1 MSAAAGSIA
10 ALASRRCQEALV
22 SYPGNNLILD
32 RGWLIDSSA
41 PHMWYRRYE
50 STHGQFEV
58 VHDKVHGIVSL
69 GLVHD
74 KVLGVVLGFWL
85 NSCVNFAENYIA
97 ANYIVNV
104 VVNYVG
110 RRLAESQ

>member
-1 MSAAAGSIA
+1 
-10 ALASRRCQEALV
+10 
-22 SYPGNNLILD
+22 
-32 RGWLIDSSA
+32 
-41 PHMWYRRYE
+41 MWYRRYE

-69 GLVHD
+69 GFVHD

-85 NSCVNFAENYIA
+85 NYCVNFA

-104 VVNYVG
+104 VVNYVE